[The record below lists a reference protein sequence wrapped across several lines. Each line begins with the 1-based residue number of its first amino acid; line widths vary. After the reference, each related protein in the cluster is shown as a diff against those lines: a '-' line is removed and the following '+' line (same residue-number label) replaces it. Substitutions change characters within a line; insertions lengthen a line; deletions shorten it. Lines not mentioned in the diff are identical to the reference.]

1 MNIAKTITGLTS
13 AVALMVVAAGATMAA
28 TPGQFGFT
36 TNFTPNQLNSPLLGT
51 FIAVQNDA
59 VAVNNTPTQI
69 NLTNFTEFAATNTT
83 TSFSTPFTLDL
94 TITPDG
100 GAAVTHTFTGTFA
113 ATLINQTQTFTG
125 VTVNA
130 PMTLTYNF
138 GSLGTYVVSNLSF
151 TPPGNSLSST
161 KGALSADVHFTPTIS
176 TPEPATVVPFALGG
190 LALMGLIARKTSP
203 DQWRVCLT
211 PGFSQPGNL
220 IARIASNETQ
230 PAGFCRRAAVCFPAF
245 LLSLTSA

>member
-36 TNFTPNQLNSPLLGT
+36 TNFTPNPLTSPVLGT
-51 FIAVQNDA
+51 FIAAQNNA

-100 GAAVTHTFTGTFA
+100 GAAVTHTFSGTFA
-113 ATLINQTQTFTG
+113 ATLLNQTQTFTG

-138 GSLGTYVVSNLSF
+138 GSLGTYVVSNLRLHTSGQLVVF
-151 TPPGNSLSST
+151 D
-161 KGALSADVHFTPTIS
+161 KGCAF
-176 TPEPATVVPFALGG
+176 GG
-190 LALMGLIARKTSP
+190 
-203 DQWRVCLT
+203 
-211 PGFSQPGNL
+211 
-220 IARIASNETQ
+220 
-230 PAGFCRRAAVCFPAF
+230 RAFHAHEYGA
-245 LLSLTSA
+245 